1 MKRIPTTVFILAYLA
16 SACTRVVTDTPT
28 PMSGHE
34 AEWRAAGRRALRDQL
49 AIRPSFQEIVAFS
62 PERPTAVG
70 YRLNLQRGQRV
81 RIELEKRTRAKM
93 FTEIYE
99 EIGPGEP
106 IFRLVAS
113 TDKANSLDFEAHTDG
128 PHVIRVQPELY
139 KGGEVAIT
147 VTTAASLAFPVEGK
161 SKRAIG
167 SLFGDSRDG
176 GKRDHEGVDI
186 FATAGTPVVAVA
198 DGVISNVSTTSL
210 GGNVVW
216 QEDLSR
222 GVSYYY
228 AHLKTQNVSR
238 GDRVKAGDIVGTVGN
253 TGNARTTPSHLHF
266 GVYKPGRVALDPVP
280 FLFDQ
285 PSDPVLP
292 VLVDLS
298 KLGQNVNMAGTDVY
312 VLGGVRDQYRVLLSN
327 GREAFVPSRELTSS
341 YAKGAH

>member
-1 MKRIPTTVFILAYLA
+1 MIA
-16 SACTRVVTDTPT
+16 SACARVTTDTPA
-28 PMSGHE
+28 PMTGHE
-34 AEWRAAGRRALRDQL
+34 AEWRAAGRRALRDRL
-49 AIRPSFQEIVAFS
+49 TVRPSFQEIVAFS

-70 YRLNLQRGQRV
+70 YRFNLQRGQRV
-81 RIELEKRTRAKM
+81 RIDLEKRTRAKM

-106 IFRLVAS
+106 IFRLVAGS
-113 TDKANSLDFEAHTDG
+113 KANSLDFEAHTDG

-139 KGGEVAIT
+139 KGGEVVVTI
-147 VTTAASLAFPVEGK
+147 TTAASLAFPVEGK

-167 SLFGDSRDG
+167 SFFGDARDG

-186 FATAGTPVVAVA
+186 FASAGTPVLAVA
-198 DGVISNVSTTSL
+198 DGIISNVSTTSL

-216 QEDLSR
+216 QEDAAR

-228 AHLKTQNVSR
+228 AHLKTQHVTR

-253 TGNARTTPSHLHF
+253 TGNARSTPSHLHF
-266 GVYKPGRVALDPVP
+266 GVYKPGRIALDPVP

-292 VLVDLS
+292 VLVDLT
-298 KLGQNVNMAGTDVY
+298 KLGQNVSMGGTDVY
-312 VLGGVRDQYRVLLSN
+312 VLGGVRDQYRVLLPS
-327 GREAFVPSRELTSS
+327 GREAFVSSRELTGS